1 MPAANVHQQRLMCQA
16 LGIKKGSIKAA
27 DLNPKYKDTI
37 VKAANSMTE
46 DQLNEY
52 CKVVKS

>member
-16 LGIKKGSIKAA
+16 LAYKKG
-27 DLNPKYKDTI
+27 DLKSEDMNPKYKDTI